1 MPKSNSIQNS
11 KEINF
16 FTADFLGIGGKI
28 KSCPEDFIV
37 EEILINPPLGEG
49 NHFYLFFEKVGINTV
64 DLARSLAKIFNVRE
78 WDIGYAGRKDS
89 NSYSRQWFSVAC
101 SHEEFLKKKYNLE
114 NIYKKNC
121 VFLGFKRGLKKL
133 KKGALKGNRFK
144 IKIRDVAPFALEKT
158 TEIMHYLALNK
169 FPNYYG
175 PQRFGVDGNVSSVG
189 RFLLSKNYR
198 QAVSCLVGS
207 QRLQNSQNLQ
217 ETILNKA
224 VRKFE
229 ESDFLGAK
237 ELWPNTWLAEQKVLS
252 SLAKGNSSEKAIKSI
267 PFVERNFFGSAF
279 QSQLFNECLSIRLEL
294 DHFNSLLQGDIAV
307 SDKFLRPQL
316 MRNLRE
322 TEENKLDF
330 SVNPSGPIYGERMQK
345 PFGTE
350 LEIET
355 TVLLKYDLCLGNFIK
370 NLTELGLKG
379 GRRSYRA
386 SVLNFKATSLKKD
399 LFLELEL
406 SKGVFATEVLKE
418 VMKV

>member
-1 MPKSNSIQNS
+1 MD
-11 KEINF
+11 
-16 FTADFLGIGGKI
+16 TL
-28 KSCPEDFIV
+28 
-37 EEILINPPLGEG
+37 
-49 NHFYLFFEKVGINTV
+49 NHQHL
-64 DLARSLAKIFNVRE
+64 R
-78 WDIGYAGRKDS
+78 
-89 NSYSRQWFSVAC
+89 
-101 SHEEFLKKKYNLE
+101 
-114 NIYKKNC
+114 
-121 VFLGFKRGLKKL
+121 
-133 KKGALKGNRFK
+133 
-144 IKIRDVAPFALEKT
+144 
-158 TEIMHYLALNK
+158 LNK

-237 ELWPNTWLAEQKVLS
+237 ELWPNTWLEEQKVVS

-330 SVNPSGPIYGERMQK
+330 SVNPSGPIYGE
-345 PFGTE
+345 
-350 LEIET
+350 
-355 TVLLKYDLCLGNFIK
+355 
-370 NLTELGLKG
+370 
-379 GRRSYRA
+379 
-386 SVLNFKATSLKKD
+386 
-399 LFLELEL
+399 
-406 SKGVFATEVLKE
+406 
-418 VMKV
+418 